1 MTNRML
7 TRLDLPQAREYY
19 AAGDWQDETIYT
31 RARKAATRY
40 PDKVAVIER
49 SRSISYRSLLDAAD
63 RLASHLAG
71 AGLTSG
77 DRVAVWLPSR
87 ADVAV
92 ALLACSRNGYI
103 ACPSLHRDH
112 TVGDVIALAE
122 RISAKAFIGQPGYG
136 ADSNRADIFSRLD
149 EVESVQVRIR
159 LEPAGADEALFPDSL
174 PNPTDQAPH
183 GDPESIV
190 YLAFTS
196 GTTGLPKGVMHSS
209 NTLLAPVRALASDW
223 NLDANM
229 VIYSLSP
236 LSHNLGFGAM
246 LLALTGGGTL
256 VAHDL
261 ARGQSVAR
269 RIAAT
274 GATFVFG
281 VPTHAIDL
289 LAELERGDIE
299 SLPDLKGFRISGAA
313 IPTNVAERLIAA
325 GVVPQSGYGMTEAGS
340 HHYTLPNDSAELI
353 VGSSGRPFG
362 GHQARI
368 LDREDASLEVPPGTV
383 GQIAGRGPSVM
394 LGYFD
399 DQAATESSFTADGW
413 FLTGDLG
420 AVDEQ
425 GYIRI
430 TGRKK
435 DVIIRGGHNIFP
447 AKIENLASQFGAVGK
462 AAAIPVPDDR
472 LGERVCLVVTRAG
485 MSDPDPE
492 DLLAFL
498 DREGLSKYDMPEFLQ
513 VVDSIPLLPSGK
525 LDKRS
530 LVAWL
535 DSGEINP
542 MPIRFT
548 ASVR

>member
-19 AAGDWQDETIYT
+19 AAGYWQDETIYT
-31 RARKAATRY
+31 RARKAATNN
-40 PDKVAVIER
+40 PDRVAVMER

-63 RLASHLAG
+63 RLAGHLAS

-77 DRVAVWLPSR
+77 DRVAIWLPSR
-87 ADVAV
+87 AEIAV

-122 RISAKAFIGQPGYG
+122 RINAKAFIGQPGYG
-136 ADSNRADIFSRLD
+136 ADSDRADIFARLD
-149 EVESVQVRIR
+149 ELASLRVRIR
-159 LEPAGADEALFPDSL
+159 LEPAGADEALFPESV
-174 PNPTDQAPH
+174 PAGTDQAPH
-183 GDPESIV
+183 GDPDSIV

-196 GTTGLPKGVMHSS
+196 GTTGQPKGVMHSS

-269 RIAAT
+269 RIAESGT
-274 GATFVFG
+274 TFVFG

-299 SLPDLKGFRISGAA
+299 SLPDLAGFRISGAA
-313 IPTNVAERLIAA
+313 IPSDVAERLIAA

-340 HHYTLPNDSAELI
+340 HHYTLPNDSAALI
-353 VGSSGRPFG
+353 VGSSGRPCG

-368 LDREDASLEVPPGTV
+368 LEREDASREVPPGTV

-394 LGYFD
+394 LGYLD
-399 DQAATESSFTADGW
+399 DQTATESSLTADGW

-420 AVDEQ
+420 WADEQ

-447 AKIENLASQFGAVGK
+447 AKIENLASQFEAVDK

-485 MSDPDPE
+485 LSDPDPE

-513 VVDSIPLLPSGK
+513 LVDSIPLLPSGK

-530 LVAWL
+530 LVARL
-535 DSGEINP
+535 ESGEFIP
-542 MPIRFT
+542 TPIRFR
-548 ASVR
+548 AGVR

>member
-19 AAGDWQDETIYT
+19 AAGYWQDETIYG
-31 RARKAATRY
+31 RARKAATNF
-40 PDKVAVIER
+40 PDKVAVMER
-49 SRSISYRSLLDAAD
+49 SRNISYRSLLDAAD
-63 RLASHLAG
+63 RLAAHLAD

-77 DRVAVWLPSR
+77 DRVAIWLPSR
-87 ADVAV
+87 AEVAA

-112 TVGDVIALAE
+112 TVGDVITLME
-122 RISAKAFIGQPGYG
+122 RIGAKAFIGQPGYG
-136 ADSNRADIFSRLD
+136 ADSDRADIFSRMD
-149 EVESVQVRIR
+149 DVESVRVRIP
-159 LEPAGADEALFPDSL
+159 LEPAGSDEVLFPDCR
-174 PNPTDQAPH
+174 PGARDDVPH

-196 GTTGLPKGVMHSS
+196 GTTGQPKGVMHSS
-209 NTLLAPVRALASDW
+209 NTMLAPVRALAVDW
-223 NLDANM
+223 NLDADM

-246 LLALTGGGTL
+246 LLALTGGGSL

-269 RIAAT
+269 RIAET
-274 GATFVFG
+274 GSTFVFG

-299 SLPDLKGFRISGAA
+299 SLPELKGFRISGAA
-313 IPTNVAERLIAA
+313 IPGDVAARLIAA

-340 HHYTLPNDSAELI
+340 HHYTLPDDSAERI
-353 VGSSGRPFG
+353 VGSSGRPFA
-362 GHQARI
+362 GHDVRI
-368 LDREDASLEVPPGTV
+368 LDREDASLDVPPGTI

-399 DQAATESSFTADGW
+399 NQAATESSFTADGW

-420 AVDEQ
+420 WADED

-447 AKIENLASQFGAVGK
+447 AKIENLASRFDAVGK

-485 MSDPDPE
+485 LSDPEPDE
-492 DLLAFL
+492 LLRFL

-525 LDKRS
+525 LDKRQ
-530 LVAWL
+530 LITRL
-535 DSGEINP
+535 HSGEMTP
-542 MPIRFT
+542 TPIRFT
-548 ASVR
+548 AAVR

>member
-7 TRLDLPQAREYY
+7 TRLDMPQALEYY
-19 AAGDWQDETIYT
+19 AAGYWQNDTVYART
-31 RARKAATRY
+31 RTAASSH
-40 PDKVAVIER
+40 PDKVAVVEC

-63 RLASHLAG
+63 RLAGHLAA

-87 ADVAV
+87 AEVAV
-92 ALLACSRNGYI
+92 VLLACSRNGYI

-112 TVGDVIALAE
+112 TVGDVVALVQ
-122 RISAKAFIGQPGYG
+122 RISAKAFIGQPDYG
-136 ADSNRADIFSRLD
+136 ADSDRADVFARLD
-149 EVESVQVRIR
+149 EVQTLRVRIR
-159 LEPAGADEALFPDSL
+159 LEPAGADAALFPESL
-174 PNPTDQAPH
+174 PTMTDETLH
-183 GDPESIV
+183 RDPDSIV

-196 GTTGLPKGVMHSS
+196 GTTGQPKGVMHSS
-209 NTLLAPVRALASDW
+209 NTLLAPVRELASDW
-223 NLDANM
+223 NLDSDM

-269 RIAAT
+269 RIADT

-289 LAELERGDIE
+289 LAELERGDIDA
-299 SLPDLKGFRISGAA
+299 LPDLAGFRISGAA
-313 IPTNVAERLIAA
+313 IPTDVAERLIAA

-340 HHYTLPNDSAELI
+340 HHYTLPNDDPALI
-353 VGSSGRPFG
+353 VGSSGRPCG
-362 GHQARI
+362 GHQAMI
-368 LDREDASLEVPPGTV
+368 VSREDASIEVPPGTV
-383 GQIAGRGPSVM
+383 GQIVGRGPSVM

-399 DQAATESSFTADGW
+399 DQAATESSFTSDGW

-420 AVDEQ
+420 WVDGE
-425 GYIRI
+425 GYLRI

-447 AKIENLASQFGAVGK
+447 ARIENLASQFGAVGK
-462 AAAIPVPDDR
+462 AAAIAMPDDR

-485 MSDPDPE
+485 SSDPDPGA
-492 DLLAFL
+492 LLEFL

-525 LDKRS
+525 LDKSS
-530 LVAWL
+530 LAARL
-535 DSGEINP
+535 EAGEISP
-542 MPIRFT
+542 TPIRFT
-548 ASVR
+548 AAVR

>member
-7 TRLDLPQAREYY
+7 TRLDLPQAHRYY
-19 AAGDWQDETIYT
+19 AEGHWQDETIYGL
-31 RARKAATRY
+31 ARKAATLY
-40 PDKVAVIER
+40 PDETAVMER
-49 SRSISYRSLLDAAD
+49 SRNITYRSMLDAVD
-63 RLASHLAG
+63 RLAGHLAD

-77 DRVAVWLPSR
+77 DRVAIWLPSR
-87 ADVAV
+87 AEVAV

-103 ACPSLHRDH
+103 ACPALHRDH
-112 TVGDVIALAE
+112 TVGDVLALTE
-122 RISAKAFIGQPGYG
+122 RIRAKAFIGQHGYG
-136 ADSNRADIFSRLD
+136 ADSDRADIFTRLD
-149 EVESVQVRIR
+149 EVESVRTHIR
-159 LEPAGADEALFPDSL
+159 LGTAGPDTDLFPTC
-174 PNPTDQAPH
+174 PPRPARTAPH
-183 GDPESIV
+183 PDPDSIV

-209 NTLLAPVRALASDW
+209 NTLLAPVRALAKDW
-223 NLDANM
+223 DLAADM

-261 ARGQSVAR
+261 RRGESVAH
-269 RIAAT
+269 RIAST

-299 SLPDLKGFRISGAA
+299 SLPELKGFRISGAA
-313 IPTNVAERLIAA
+313 IPTDVAERLIAA

-340 HHYTLPNDSAELI
+340 HHYTLPDDGAELI
-353 VGSSGRPFG
+353 VGTSGRPFG
-362 GHQARI
+362 GHEARI
-368 LDREDASLEVPPGTV
+368 VDRENPSVEVPAGTV
-383 GQIAGRGPSVM
+383 GQIVGRGPSVM

-399 DQAATESSFTADGW
+399 DQTATETSFTHDSW

-420 AVDEQ
+420 WVDDA

-447 AKIENLASQFGAVGK
+447 AKIENLASRFEAVGK
-462 AAAIPVPDDR
+462 AAAIPVRDSR

-485 MSDPDPE
+485 LSDPDPE

-498 DREGLSKYDMPEFLQ
+498 DKEGLSKYDMPEFLQ

-530 LVAWL
+530 LVAQV
-535 DSGEINP
+535 DSGEITP
-542 MPIRFT
+542 TPIRFT
-548 ASVR
+548 AAVR